1 MHFFRIGLSKQEIR
15 QNEPAQSLTY
25 RRKMNVNMS
34 MFRVSFNNWLQERQ
48 NMSSFLIQIKEVFAN
63 LQAELKLEVAGPEKL
78 TWLQLRW
85 CKY

>member
-34 MFRVSFNNWLQERQ
+34 VFRESFNNRLQEHQ

-78 TWLQLRW
+78 T
-85 CKY
+85 